1 MKQTPEEIARLQPL
15 KSIRRLSGGSRFW
28 LGFTLLLLFAG
39 LWTALWPAEPPS
51 AQQAADAVGL
61 DWPSFD
67 LQGHRGARGLMPE
80 NTLPAFEKALAL
92 GVTTLELDT
101 VLTADGVVMVHH
113 DRRLAPERTRKP
125 DGEWIGEDHTPI
137 ILRLTAAQL
146 AGYDIGRARPGSR
159 HAARWPE
166 QAGLDG
172 IAIPTL
178 AAVLARAEALSGAA
192 IRYNIET
199 KIAPDSPEDSAD
211 PEAFAAA
218 LVAVIREAGVQD
230 RAAVQSFDWR
240 SLQIVQ
246 RLAPE
251 IATVYLTA
259 EQDWLDNVGR
269 GDPQP
274 SPWTGG
280 LAIDWAQ
287 LTLPQAIQ
295 RAGGAV
301 WSPYYRDLT
310 EADLAEAQ
318 HLGLRV
324 VPWTVNDPADMASLV
339 DLGVDGLIT
348 DYPDRAR
355 RVLTEKGLP
364 LPPPF
369 PGD

>member
-1 MKQTPEEIARLQPL
+1 VKQAPEEIAKTKP
-15 KSIRRLSGGSRFW
+15 RLSGGTRFW
-28 LGFTLLLLFAG
+28 LGFTLLLAG
-39 LWTALWPAEPPS
+39 AGAWTALWPAEPPS
-51 AQQAADAVGL
+51 AQQAATEDAVAFDL
-61 DWPSFD
+61 PQFD

-80 NTLPAFEKALAL
+80 NSLPAFEKALAL

-101 VLTADGVVMVHH
+101 VLTADGVVVVHH
-113 DRRLAPERTRKP
+113 DRRLAPQRTR
-125 DGEWIGEDHTPI
+125 DATGAWIAEEAPPALLD
-137 ILRLTAAQL
+137 LTEADL
-146 AGYDIGRARPGSR
+146 ADYDIGRARPGSR
-159 HAARWPE
+159 VAKSFPD
-166 QAGLDG
+166 QPGLDG
-172 IAIPTL
+172 VAIPTL
-178 AAVLARAEALSGAA
+178 AAVLARAEGLSGGP
-192 IRYNIET
+192 IRYNIAT
-199 KIAPDSPEDSAD
+199 KIAADSPEDSAA
-211 PEAFAAA
+211 PQAFATAPGPV
-218 LVAVIREAGVQD
+218 LKDAGVTD

-259 EQDWLDNVGR
+259 EQDWLDNLGR

>member
-1 MKQTPEEIARLQPL
+1 VKQAPEEIAKTKP
-15 KSIRRLSGGSRFW
+15 RLSGGTRFW
-28 LGFTLLLLFAG
+28 LGFTLLLAAAAV
-39 LWTALWPAEPPS
+39 WTAFWPAEPPS
-51 AQQAADAVGL
+51 AQQAATEDAVAFDL
-61 DWPSFD
+61 PQFD

-80 NTLPAFEKALAL
+80 NSLPAFEKALAL

-101 VLTADGVVMVHH
+101 VLTADGVVVVHH

-218 LVAVIREAGVQD
+218 LVAVIREAGVED

-251 IATVYLTA
+251 IATVYLTSD
-259 EQDWLDNVGR
+259 QDWLATLGR
-269 GDPQP
+269 DDPQP
-274 SPWTGG
+274 SPWLGG
-280 LAIDWAQ
+280 RVLDWAEV
-287 LTLPQAIQ
+287 TPPEAIA
-295 RAGGAV
+295 RAGGVV

-310 EADLAEAQ
+310 GPDLAQA
-318 HLGLRV
+318 HNLGLRV
-324 VPWTVNDPADMASLV
+324 VPWTVNDPAEMASLI

-355 RVLTEKGLP
+355 RVMADKGLP

-369 PGD
+369 RGE

>member
-1 MKQTPEEIARLQPL
+1 VKQAPEEIAQKPASS
-15 KSIRRLSGGSRFW
+15 KPRLSGGTRFW
-28 LGFTLLLLFAG
+28 LGFTLLLAAAG
-39 LWTALWPAEPPS
+39 VWTALWPAEPPS
-51 AQQAADAVGL
+51 AQQPDAVSL
-61 DWPSFD
+61 DSPKFD

-101 VLTADGVVMVHH
+101 VLTADGVVVVHH
-113 DRRLAPERTRKP
+113 DRRLAPQRTRNAA
-125 DGEWIGEDHTPI
+125 GAWIAEEAPPALLD
-137 ILRLTAAQL
+137 LTAADL

-159 HAARWPE
+159 VAKSFPD
-166 QAGLDG
+166 QLGLDG
-172 IAIPTL
+172 VGIPTL
-178 AAVLARAEALSGAA
+178 AAVLARTEALSGGAM
-192 IRYNIET
+192 RYNIET

-211 PEAFAAA
+211 PQVFATA
-218 LVAVIREAGVQD
+218 LVAVIKEAGVID

-246 RLAPE
+246 GLAPE

-259 EQDWLDNVGR
+259 EQDWLDNLGR

-287 LTLPQAIQ
+287 LSLPQAID

-310 EADLAEAQ
+310 EADLAEARK
-318 HLGLRV
+318 LGLRV
-324 VPWTVNDPADMASLV
+324 VPWTANDPADMASLI
-339 DLGVDGLIT
+339 DLGVDGIIT

-355 RVLTEKGLP
+355 RVLAEKGLP